1 MDFEIRWNISLIHTT
16 VNVPN
21 KGKGHPRKNKGEV
34 AIYLEPIHN
43 PALEG
48 GGLSAPSSGCFTLGK
63 DPVAIV
69 QEAG

>member
-1 MDFEIRWNISLIHTT
+1 MSLIRTT

-21 KGKGHPRKNKGEV
+21 KGKGHLRKNKGEV
-34 AIYLEPIHN
+34 AIYFEPIRN
-43 PALEG
+43 PALEVG
-48 GGLSAPSSGCFTLGK
+48 GWSAPRSGCFTLGK